1 MPSAITDAAP
11 TMRTRLGPVPVIVGV
26 IATAALT
33 AGALARPD
41 LAPVLAGCVLLVLGF
56 AVMAPCSIQMALT
69 MSRVITR
76 TQSTRRIGIRGSAGL
91 FALGYV
97 GFYIPFALVLGGV
110 ARLLGDFA
118 WVAVALGAVASLL
131 LGLAALGAVD
141 LGALSRCRGPLW
153 LLRSGRASFQRPVRA
168 GVAFGQYCATCCG
181 PYVLAIAVLA
191 GGTQNFTL
199 GAGIVAG
206 YAVVMALPFLAPA
219 VLAPDT
225 YAQLGAKASRVAPL
239 VERTTGFTLVGLS
252 LALIPVVVAAAVG

>member
-1 MPSAITDAAP
+1 MPSAITDSP
-11 TMRTRLGPVPVIVGV
+11 TTNRTGLGPAPIVVGV
-26 IATAALT
+26 LATVVLT

-41 LAPVLAGCVLLVLGF
+41 LAPVLAGAVLLVVGF
-56 AVMAPCSIQMALT
+56 AVMAPCSVQMALT
-69 MSRVITR
+69 MSRVVTR
-76 TQSTRRIGIRGSAGL
+76 TQSTRALGIRRSAGL

-118 WVAVALGAVASLL
+118 WIAVGLGAVASLL
-131 LGLAALGAVD
+131 LGLSALGAVD

-181 PYVLAIAVLA
+181 PYVLALAVLA
-191 GGTQNFTL
+191 GGTRNFTL

-206 YAVVMALPFLAPA
+206 YAVVMAIPFLAPA

-225 YAQLGAKASRVAPL
+225 YAHLGASASRVAPL
-239 VERTTGFTLVGLS
+239 VERTTGFMLVGLS
-252 LALIPVVVAAAVG
+252 LALVPVVVAAAVG

>member
-1 MPSAITDAAP
+1 MPPAITDTAP
-11 TMRTRLGPVPVIVGV
+11 TTRTRPGPVPFVVGV
-26 IATAALT
+26 LATVALT
-33 AGALARPD
+33 AGAVARPD
-41 LAPVLAGCVLLVLGF
+41 LAPVLAGCVLLVVGF
-56 AVMAPCSIQMALT
+56 AVMAPCSVQMALT
-69 MSRVITR
+69 MSRVVMR
-76 TQSTRRIGIRGSAGL
+76 TQSTRRMGIRGSAGL

-118 WVAVALGAVASLL
+118 WIAVALGAVASLL

-168 GVAFGQYCATCCG
+168 GMAFGQYCATCCG

-191 GGTQNFTL
+191 GGTRNFAL

-225 YAQLGAKASRVAPL
+225 YAQLGASASRVAPL
-239 VERTTGFTLVGLS
+239 VERTTGFMLVGLS
-252 LALIPVVVAAAVG
+252 LALVPVIVAAAVE